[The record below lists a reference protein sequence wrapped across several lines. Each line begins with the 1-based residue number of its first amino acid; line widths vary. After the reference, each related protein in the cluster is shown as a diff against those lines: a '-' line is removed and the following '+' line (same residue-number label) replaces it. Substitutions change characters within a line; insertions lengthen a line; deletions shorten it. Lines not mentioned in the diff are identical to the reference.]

1 MTDDRVKWLN
11 GVLDQREAV
20 AQACASGGRWRYSNG
35 DTVGAW
41 TLYDEHWSIA
51 SMTVYD
57 TEAYNYSE
65 QMPAFRNPGYIDPDA
80 IGEHA
85 ALNDPAQI
93 LADVAADRSILNV
106 CVADLTQR
114 GGGALEGLVDRP
126 TWDVLTALAAKY
138 ATWPGYRPEWGT
150 L

>member
-1 MTDDRVKWLN
+1 MNDMIVWLN
-11 GVLDQREAV
+11 GALNQREAA
-20 AQACASGGRWRYSNG
+20 AQACASGGRWRYSSG

-65 QMPAFRNPGYIDPDA
+65 RMPAARHPGYIDPDA
-80 IGEHA
+80 IGNHA

-93 LADVAADRSILNV
+93 LADVTADRALLDLAEQLDRS
-106 CVADLTQR
+106 ADNDAGSAATQLWR
-114 GGGALEGLVDRP
+114 
-126 TWDVLTALAAKY
+126 TLAGKY
-138 ATWPGYRPEWGT
+138 ATWPGYSEEWKP
-150 L
+150 